1 MTRIAR
7 ITLASLFAALPL
19 WTFAQEKLDEFNPVQ
34 YAIISQT
41 ISPDARGASLGDAGA
56 ATDPDVNS
64 QHWNPA
70 KYPFTISRAG
80 VALNYTPW
88 LRQLVNDIDQAYL
101 AGYYRIGEHSAVS
114 GSLRYFSLGE
124 VQTSSED
131 NAMTVNPYEMA
142 IDASYSL
149 MLSEKFSIAAHESLS
164 GRM

>member
-1 MTRIAR
+1 M
-7 ITLASLFAALPL
+7 
-19 WTFAQEKLDEFNPVQ
+19 
-34 YAIISQT
+34 
-41 ISPDARGASLGDAGA
+41 
-56 ATDPDVNS
+56 
-64 QHWNPA
+64 
-70 KYPFTISRAG
+70 
-80 VALNYTPW
+80 ALNYTPW

-149 MLSEKFSIAAHESLS
+149 MLSEKFSIAATLRWIYSDLRYDYTSEDHQ
-164 GRM
+164 